1 MRYKPRI
8 LADPLQRMIK
18 RFPVVVVSGARQV
31 GKSTLLQHTLPN
43 WDSVV
48 FDPAIDVGN
57 ARQDPDL
64 FLDNHP
70 PPVVLDEIQYAPELV
85 AAIKRRVDRTRKPGQ
100 YVLTGSQQWSVLK
113 SASESLAGRAVFLD
127 LEGFSLAEI
136 AETAT
141 PEHWLKR
148 YLHDP
153 DGFVAKLPAGIER
166 IKLPRT
172 IYEHL
177 WWGFLPEADAL
188 EAGWISGFYRA
199 YLRTYIERD
208 VRLLSDVGDWQQFGR
223 FVRLT
228 AALTAQEVNYSQLGR
243 EIGVTPQT
251 AQRWL
256 AMLRA
261 TFQWFE
267 VPAYHGNTVKRIS
280 GKPKGYIADTGLA
293 CSLQM
298 ISTPQTLSGHPL
310 VGSLF
315 ETLIVADIRKLA
327 ATLTTPPSLYH
338 WRSHSGSEVDL
349 LLERDGRFHPIEIKL
364 TTKPSKADTRGLTAL
379 RETYPKLKIA
389 PGLVFCPVERAQRL
403 SETDY
408 AIPWDCR

>member
-1 MRYKPRI
+1 MVYKPRI
-8 LADPLQRMIK
+8 LENSLRRLIMG
-18 RFPVVVVSGARQV
+18 FPVVIVTGARQV
-31 GKSTLLQHTLPN
+31 GKSTLLQHVLPD

-70 PPVVLDEIQYAPELV
+70 SPVVLDEIQFAPELV
-85 AAIKRRVDRTRKPGQ
+85 AAIKRRVDRTRKPSQ
-100 YVLTGSQQWSVLK
+100 YALTGSQQWSVLK

-127 LEGFSLAEI
+127 LEGFNLAEI
-136 AETAT
+136 AETTTA
-141 PEHWLKR
+141 EHWLKR
-148 YLHDP
+148 YLDDP
-153 DGFVAKLPAGIER
+153 DGFVGNLPGGIER

-172 IYEHL
+172 IYEQL

-188 EAGWISGFYRA
+188 DAESIGDFYRA

-208 VRLLSDVGDWQQFGR
+208 IRLLSDVGDWQQFGR

-256 AMLRA
+256 TMLRA

-267 VPAYHGNTVKRIS
+267 VSAYHGNTIKRIS

-298 ISTPQTLSGHPL
+298 ISTPQTLGGHPL

-315 ETLIVADIRKLA
+315 ETLLVAEIRKLGS
-327 ATLTTPPSLYH
+327 TLGTPPSLYH
-338 WRSHSGSEVDL
+338 WRSHGGGEVDL
-349 LLERDGRFHPIEIKL
+349 VLERDGRLHPIEIKL
-364 TTKPSKADTRGLTAL
+364 TTKPTKGDTRGLMAL
-379 RETYPKLKIA
+379 RATYPKQKIA
-389 PGLVFCPVERAQRL
+389 PGLVICPTERGQRL
-403 SETDY
+403 TETDY